1 MSASNRLFK
10 HIAAASLAA
19 LGLSAMAAT
28 ADVVVV
34 VSSKSQVV
42 TLSKSQVTDIFLGK
56 SARFPDGSPAVPID
70 QAEGTAVRDEFYSS
84 FAGKSAAQIK
94 AHWSKIIFTG
104 RGQPPKSVSN
114 SDATK
119 RLLAENPHAIGYI
132 ERNLVDNSV
141 KVLAQP

>member
-1 MSASNRLFK
+1 MGASNRLTK
-10 HIAAASLAA
+10 NIAAASLAA

-34 VSSKSQVV
+34 VSSTSQVM
-42 TLSKSQVTDIFLGK
+42 TLSKSQAVDIFLGK

-104 RGQPPKSVSN
+104 RGRPPKSVSN

-119 RLLAENPHAIGYI
+119 RLLAENPRAIGYV

>member
-1 MSASNRLFK
+1 MGASNRLFK
-10 HIAAASLAA
+10 HIAAATLAA

-34 VSSKSQVV
+34 VSSTSQVT
-42 TLSKSQVTDIFLGK
+42 TLSKSQVVDIFLGK

-70 QAEGTAVRDEFYSS
+70 QAEGTAARDEFYSS

-104 RGQPPKSVSN
+104 RGQPPNSVSN

-141 KVLAQP
+141 KVLVQP